1 MAGHSKSQ
9 KADLVRAFV
18 SVEADED
25 ISEEEDSSEETELD
39 LSERK
44 RQTAESIPLP
54 SAKQPSR
61 LDLLLDRLN
70 AEIEART
77 HDLATLPRPSE
88 FLPESPHKKRRI
100 ARSNSPEESSRVSET
115 SVDAG
120 TSWDAAFAANPGSR
134 QDFIDGLQLGRDL
147 DEILAHYSG
156 SQSHPNR
163 PTALVSAPDQDEEED
178 RRFEWER
185 FRSWVNVVSG
195 GTAELFEF
203 GIYYVRCRRGREAA
217 IVKRICHDIEVGHV
231 NREILRNASLAAL
244 PGGIYIQ
251 ARSMLPGNHVLASY
265 LRTCD
270 GFIYPNAPRDV
281 HPGWTTESI
290 YPRSH
295 YEVSF
300 IANSPTLQLP
310 KHHLVVGLN
319 AYKGWLHE
327 QRKDQ
332 FRIGT
337 WVTATR
343 GRYKGDCGLIVEDD
357 YHELDS
363 SERMVLFIPR
373 IRFPNFRP
381 NAESAAA
388 EPPKKVKSSRRPS
401 PVHLVGAG
409 AILQMANKFKCKL
422 KVECIEHCNKPET
435 CAHQEINRK
444 RVTFQGQTTRGGL
457 ALTVQNIS
465 TLKLAETLPDDLV
478 MSFSKVDSV
487 DILKT
492 WMPPPSSWSFECGEE
507 VAAVP
512 FDGGTLA
519 LEFAQEV
526 FCELSIEDASQREGK
541 LLEILP
547 LYCRVEFVGQR
558 ERAVP
563 YHFLRKKMRLGDTV
577 QLLAGVRPI
586 KEITRTPVEST
597 VVNMIRSEVIP
608 LCGKQGLVVAVSD
621 RTVDVW
627 IPEIATTLS
636 LHPNTL
642 RNLSLNTIAVPFIP
656 WPPFA
661 KFHIGNNEQAIP
673 TNPLNLVLNQ
683 SQELDTVSSSAEP
696 GLSRLPYFTGKSPWE
711 DILVTPVGRLQRKGY
726 RGWVKE
732 VKQDEKRISGIAVL
746 IEYQTSNMT
755 DSPREWFD
763 YDVLRRCD
771 NHRFIHDDYMGEQR
785 AKTQHKGVTYYDFK
799 EGYVPKYTLEEEKE
813 AYVLQK
819 ERSKAEERQHQMH
832 QRHIYVNE
840 ILAQS
845 DKTRSQWI
853 NERQEL
859 LRQAGVDLIRD
870 ETTGLY
876 YLSDSMITDASSQ
889 TPNPYINDSRH
900 ESIDLSRASSPTP
913 LPSVSSHWLLDPR
926 IREGL
931 GDNDLLLA
939 FKGEKKDR
947 RVCLRVINGLT
958 EAYSAIGHK
967 RPIQVQDLVE
977 DFRSYGVTK
986 PFRAAGLYLVC
997 EGDHIGKLVRRA
1009 SEYYGNNGELYKDP
1023 LWTVQV
1029 VSVVKE
1035 NGKFVETIMMDYP
1048 RFHLRGA
1055 SLAEVHESRERRTSG
1070 NAAMTVLREQRD
1082 HVYTNGF
1089 WTDDDGVLRG
1099 LFFDNGQFFDI
1110 DGSLGHP

>member
-1 MAGHSKSQ
+1 MLSYPTCIPSLEPKSTDAGAGRPSFTFLKDLGETFPHWAVTHLPFPGRAKRSHSLR
-9 KADLVRAFV
+9 DLVEGLVA
-18 SVEADED
+18 VEEVDLTVG
-25 ISEEEDSSEETELD
+25 IRRRHSYNSSAPTPIQQHEWL
-39 LSERK
+39 LLF
-44 RQTAESIPLP
+44 RQFGVIDDALWMDRSLLLEPVYIAHTLESTILQAPLP
-54 SAKQPSR
+54 YTK
-61 LDLLLDRLN
+61 
-70 AEIEART
+70 
-77 HDLATLPRPSE
+77 
-88 FLPESPHKKRRI
+88 
-100 ARSNSPEESSRVSET
+100 
-115 SVDAG
+115 
-120 TSWDAAFAANPGSR
+120 
-134 QDFIDGLQLGRDL
+134 QLGL
-147 DEILAHYSG
+147 
-156 SQSHPNR
+156 
-163 PTALVSAPDQDEEED
+163 
-178 RRFEWER
+178 
-185 FRSWVNVVSG
+185 
-195 GTAELFEF
+195 
-203 GIYYVRCRRGREAA
+203 
-217 IVKRICHDIEVGHV
+217 
-231 NREILRNASLAAL
+231 
-244 PGGIYIQ
+244 
-251 ARSMLPGNHVLASY
+251 
-265 LRTCD
+265 
-270 GFIYPNAPRDV
+270 
-281 HPGWTTESI
+281 
-290 YPRSH
+290 
-295 YEVSF
+295 
-300 IANSPTLQLP
+300 
-310 KHHLVVGLN
+310 
-319 AYKGWLHE
+319 
-327 QRKDQ
+327 
-332 FRIGT
+332 
-337 WVTATR
+337 
-343 GRYKGDCGLIVEDD
+343 
-357 YHELDS
+357 
-363 SERMVLFIPR
+363 
-373 IRFPNFRP
+373 
-381 NAESAAA
+381 
-388 EPPKKVKSSRRPS
+388 
-401 PVHLVGAG
+401 
-409 AILQMANKFKCKL
+409 
-422 KVECIEHCNKPET
+422 
-435 CAHQEINRK
+435 
-444 RVTFQGQTTRGGL
+444 
-457 ALTVQNIS
+457 
-465 TLKLAETLPDDLV
+465 LKLAETLPDDLV

-507 VAAVP
+507 VAAIP

-519 LEFAQEV
+519 LEFTQEV

-547 LYCRVEFVGQR
+547 LYCR
-558 ERAVP
+558 
-563 YHFLRKKMRLGDTV
+563 KMRLGDTV

-586 KEITRTPVEST
+586 KEITRTPVENT
-597 VVNMIRSEVIP
+597 VVNMIRSEVVP

-642 RNLSLNTIAVPFIP
+642 CNLSLNTIAVLFIP

-683 SQELDTVSSSAEP
+683 SQELDTVSRSAEP

-711 DILVTPVGRLQRKGY
+711 DILVTPVGRLQCKGY

-771 NHRFIHDDYMGEQR
+771 NHRFIHDNYMGEQR

-832 QRHIYVNE
+832 QHHIYVNE

-845 DKTRSQWI
+845 NKTRSQWI

-859 LRQAGVDLIRD
+859 LRQAGADLIRD

-876 YLSDSMITDASSQ
+876 YLGSSMITDASSQ
-889 TPNPYINDSRH
+889 TPNPYINDSWH

-977 DFRSYGVTK
+977 DFRSYRVTK

-997 EGDHIGKLVRRA
+997 EGDHIGKLVHRA

-1048 RFHLRGA
+1048 RFHLHGA

-1089 WTDDDGVLRG
+1089 WTDDDGEVSRAARKALTERTSAAGKKLLQPLTTRSTYKPLNPLPLSIIPTPVVHFDDIWPDDPFYFNNTVDDTSLPSWGYVEDLSADDCIAMDDYFRFLLPLARYRDPEIANWVLKRMDFELEALARLPHVDCPAFEGDYSPDRKELCLWLLKHDKDG
-1099 LFFDNGQFFDI
+1099 LHAIHQNTIALLRSVIDDI
-1110 DGSLGHP
+1110 PEYEISKHGAADSAKPLPNIPISVGEHFAI

>member
-1 MAGHSKSQ
+1 MAGHLKSQ

-25 ISEEEDSSEETELD
+25 IT
-39 LSERK
+39 
-44 RQTAESIPLP
+44 
-54 SAKQPSR
+54 
-61 LDLLLDRLN
+61 
-70 AEIEART
+70 
-77 HDLATLPRPSE
+77 TLPRPSE
-88 FLPESPHKKRRI
+88 FLPKSPHKKRRI

-134 QDFIDGLQLGRDL
+134 QDFIDGLQLGHDL

-156 SQSHPNR
+156 SQSHPNLSHS
-163 PTALVSAPDQDEEED
+163 PCSVGGLPSSLNLEFITFVAGEV
-178 RRFEWER
+178 ER
-185 FRSWVNVVSG
+185 QPS
-195 GTAELFEF
+195 L
-203 GIYYVRCRRGREAA
+203 
-217 IVKRICHDIEVGHV
+217 
-231 NREILRNASLAAL
+231 NASATTSRLATLIEKYSETRLWQHSPEVSTFRPVACFRATT
-244 PGGIYIQ
+244 I
-251 ARSMLPGNHVLASY
+251 LASY

-270 GFIYPNAPRDV
+270 GFIYPNAPCDV

-295 YEVSF
+295 YEVPF

-319 AYKGWLHE
+319 AYKGWLHK

-332 FRIGT
+332 FCIGT
-337 WVTATR
+337 WVMATR

-363 SERMVLFIPR
+363 SEQMVLFIPR

-388 EPPKKVKSSRRPS
+388 EPPKKVKSSWRPS
-401 PVHLVGAG
+401 PIHLVGAS

-435 CAHQEINRK
+435 CAHQEINCK
-444 RVTFQGQTTRGGL
+444 QVTFQSQTTRGGL

-492 WMPPPSSWSFECGEE
+492 CMPPPSSWSFECGEE
-507 VAAVP
+507 VAAIP
-512 FDGGTLA
+512 FDSGTLA
-519 LEFAQEV
+519 LEFKQEV

-558 ERAVP
+558 ASA
-563 YHFLRKKMRLGDTV
+563 KKMRLGNTV

-586 KEITRTPVEST
+586 KEITCTPVEST
-597 VVNMIRSEVIP
+597 VINMIRSEVVP

-656 WPPFA
+656 WPLFA

-683 SQELDTVSSSAEP
+683 SQELDTVSSSTEP
-696 GLSRLPYFTGKSPWE
+696 GLSCLPYFTGKSPWE

-726 RGWVKE
+726 HGWVKE

-755 DSPREWFD
+755 DSPREWFN
-763 YDVLRRCD
+763 YNVLRRCN
-771 NHRFIHDDYMGEQR
+771 NHRFIHNDYMGEQR

-819 ERSKAEERQHQMH
+819 ERSKAEECQHQMH
-832 QRHIYVNE
+832 QHHIYVNE

-853 NERQEL
+853 NERQES

-876 YLSDSMITDASSQ
+876 YLHNSMITDASSQ
-889 TPNPYINDSRH
+889 TPNP
-900 ESIDLSRASSPTP
+900 
-913 LPSVSSHWLLDPR
+913 
-926 IREGL
+926 
-931 GDNDLLLA
+931 
-939 FKGEKKDR
+939 
-947 RVCLRVINGLT
+947 
-958 EAYSAIGHK
+958 
-967 RPIQVQDLVE
+967 
-977 DFRSYGVTK
+977 
-986 PFRAAGLYLVC
+986 
-997 EGDHIGKLVRRA
+997 
-1009 SEYYGNNGELYKDP
+1009 
-1023 LWTVQV
+1023 
-1029 VSVVKE
+1029 
-1035 NGKFVETIMMDYP
+1035 
-1048 RFHLRGA
+1048 
-1055 SLAEVHESRERRTSG
+1055 VH
-1070 NAAMTVLREQRD
+1070 
-1082 HVYTNGF
+1082 
-1089 WTDDDGVLRG
+1089 
-1099 LFFDNGQFFDI
+1099 
-1110 DGSLGHP
+1110 

>member
-1 MAGHSKSQ
+1 
-9 KADLVRAFV
+9 
-18 SVEADED
+18 
-25 ISEEEDSSEETELD
+25 
-39 LSERK
+39 
-44 RQTAESIPLP
+44 
-54 SAKQPSR
+54 
-61 LDLLLDRLN
+61 
-70 AEIEART
+70 
-77 HDLATLPRPSE
+77 
-88 FLPESPHKKRRI
+88 
-100 ARSNSPEESSRVSET
+100 
-115 SVDAG
+115 
-120 TSWDAAFAANPGSR
+120 
-134 QDFIDGLQLGRDL
+134 
-147 DEILAHYSG
+147 
-156 SQSHPNR
+156 
-163 PTALVSAPDQDEEED
+163 
-178 RRFEWER
+178 
-185 FRSWVNVVSG
+185 
-195 GTAELFEF
+195 
-203 GIYYVRCRRGREAA
+203 
-217 IVKRICHDIEVGHV
+217 
-231 NREILRNASLAAL
+231 
-244 PGGIYIQ
+244 
-251 ARSMLPGNHVLASY
+251 MLPGNHILASY
-265 LRTCD
+265 LRMID
-270 GFIYPNAPRDV
+270 GLYIRILLVP
-281 HPGWTTESI
+281 SI
-290 YPRSH
+290 LDGTVP
-295 YEVSF
+295 F
-300 IANSPTLQLP
+300 IADSTTLQFP
-310 KHHLVVGLN
+310 KHQLVVGLN
-319 AYKGWLHE
+319 ANKGWFHE
-327 QRKDQ
+327 RHADP
-332 FRIGT
+332 FRVGA
-337 WVTATR
+337 WVMATR
-343 GRYKGDCGLIVEDD
+343 GRYKGDYGLVVEDD
-357 YHELDS
+357 YGEIDS
-363 SERMVLFIPR
+363 TERMVLFIPR
-373 IRFPNFRP
+373 IRIPNFRP

-409 AILQMANKFKCKL
+409 AILQLANKFKCKL
-422 KVECIEHCNKPET
+422 KVECIEHCNKPDT

-465 TLKLAETLPDDLV
+465 RLKLAETLPDDLV
-478 MSFSKVDSV
+478 MSFSKVDSA

-526 FCELSIEDASQREGK
+526 FCELNIEDARLS
-541 LLEILP
+541 LLAKESEP
-547 LYCRVEFVGQR
+547 
-558 ERAVP
+558 
-563 YHFLRKKMRLGDTV
+563 FLTIFFRKKMRVGDTV

-586 KEITRTPVEST
+586 KEITRTPVENT
-597 VVNMIRSEVIP
+597 VVNMIRSEP
-608 LCGKQGLVVAVSD
+608 LATGLWMFGS
-621 RTVDVW
+621 
-627 IPEIATTLS
+627 PKSQATLP

-711 DILVTPVGRLQRKGY
+711 DILVTPIGRLQRKGY

-785 AKTQHKGVTYYDFK
+785 AKTQLKGVTYYDFK

-819 ERSKAEERQHQMH
+819 ERSKAEECQHQMH

-859 LRQAGVDLIRD
+859 LRQVGVDLIRD

-876 YLSDSMITDASSQ
+876 YLADSMITDASSQ

-913 LPSVSSHWLLDPR
+913 LPSVSNHWLLDPR

-947 RVCLRVINGLT
+947 RVCLQVINGLT

-986 PFRAAGLYLVC
+986 PFKAAGLYLVC
-997 EGDHIGKLVRRA
+997 EGDHIGKLVRCA
-1009 SEYYGNNGELYKDP
+1009 SEYYGNNGALYKDP

-1070 NAAMTVLREQRD
+1070 PPSLKLHHNGDLPFALALEPLSAMSLQRSKTARTHSSNTVFPYNQLGRKVIPVAQKRVAERTLATGNKSCQPLTMKSVYKPLSPLPLSIIPTPIAHSEDIWPDDPPYLNDRVDDALLPSWGYVFAPTSSLLRSGGYKLGPEA
-1082 HVYTNGF
+1082 H
-1089 WTDDDGVLRG
+1089 G
-1099 LFFDNGQFFDI
+1099 L
-1110 DGSLGHP
+1110 